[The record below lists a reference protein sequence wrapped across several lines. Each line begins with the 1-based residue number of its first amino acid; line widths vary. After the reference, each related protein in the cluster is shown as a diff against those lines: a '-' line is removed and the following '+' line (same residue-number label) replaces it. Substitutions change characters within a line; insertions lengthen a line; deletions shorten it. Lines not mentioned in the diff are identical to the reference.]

1 MAASGP
7 RSRNAS
13 RTAVQ
18 AKLPDRDVDPLIELL
33 SRRLQ
38 RAGLA
43 KTRRVQRL
51 AGHLIAGD
59 LGNDIAMA
67 MLPRQRSQLRQ
78 NRPPQAATMVTLW
91 IYTESST
98 ENR

>member
-1 MAASGP
+1 
-7 RSRNAS
+7 
-13 RTAVQ
+13 
-18 AKLPDRDVDPLIELL
+18 
-33 SRRLQ
+33 
-38 RAGLA
+38 
-43 KTRRVQRL
+43 VQRL